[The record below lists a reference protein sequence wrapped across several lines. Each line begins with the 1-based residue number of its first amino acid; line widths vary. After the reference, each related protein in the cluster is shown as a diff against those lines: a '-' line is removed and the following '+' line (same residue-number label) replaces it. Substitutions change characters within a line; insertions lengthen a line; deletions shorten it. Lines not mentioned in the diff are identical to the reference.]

1 MTDAALYALL
11 SVAGISLLSFVG
23 AANANVARMVVGDI
37 NARGGL
43 LGRRLELI
51 VEDGATDDAVAA
63 AKASKLVQ
71 EDRVDVLL
79 GGIYSSTR
87 QAIKGPAVAEGRTLY
102 IYPEQYEGQ
111 ETYSSEETPAAAAP
125 LPQDPAP
132 VEAAPPTAPDP
143 GPPATPDAE
152 AAPEPSWTTEQ
163 PADESPSQRGGC
175 CKICRKGCACGNT
188 CISCSKTCRV
198 GPGCACDG

>member
-1 MTDAALYALL
+1 MMQRYGWMTWCALL
-11 SVAGISLLSFVG
+11 
-23 AANANVARMVVGDI
+23 
-37 NARGGL
+37 
-43 LGRRLELI
+43 
-51 VEDGATDDAVAA
+51 AA
-63 AKASKLVQ
+63 AC
-71 EDRVDVLL
+71 L
-79 GGIYSSTR
+79 GCM
-87 QAIKGPAVAEGRTLY
+87 APAATYQHEER
-102 IYPEQYEGQ
+102 EQYEEQ
-111 ETYSSEETPAAAAP
+111 ETPAAAAP

-143 GPPATPDAE
+143 GPPAIPDAE